1 VVAYPKKDAMT
12 CMMARAAMAADQ
24 TINRECF
31 IAMIAAM
38 KKVLSP
44 SSDTMMTDK
53 EAMNAWKKLLSAI
66 ADPWLA
72 VAIISCG
79 DKDLTPPSFAPV
91 SALEAGS
98 AGSMSQKMGANR
110 KIEDKRRQQEF
121 DKFIF

>member
-66 ADPWLA
+66 ADAWL
-72 VAIISCG
+72 AIISCG
-79 DKDLTPPSFAPV
+79 DKDLTPPSFARV

-110 KIEDKRRQQEF
+110 KIEDRRRQQEF